1 MGVKRSVVLLM
12 KTKILVIVGPTAVGK
27 TSLSI
32 EIAKEMNGEII
43 SGDSMQIYKGLDIG
57 TAKVTPEEMEGIP
70 HYLIDE
76 VEPWDN
82 YTVTI
87 FQKRAKELIEQI
99 TAKGKIP
106 IIVGGTGLYIESLL
120 YDVSYGG
127 EGQTDLSFRNEK
139 EAVAEE
145 KGNLYL
151 WEELKEVDPEAAHKI
166 HYNNRRRVIRA
177 LEVFHVTGEPFSSY
191 QNERQQKEAIYDA
204 KVIGLDTDRS
214 MLYDRINLRVDQ
226 MLADGLEQE
235 AYRLVEQSLEDTQ
248 AAKGIGY
255 KEWFAFFKGEQ
266 TKEEVTEQIKQNS
279 RRYAK
284 RQLTWFRNRMSSVS
298 WWDLVDNPT
307 DKKRVLSEVKAF
319 FN

>member
-1 MGVKRSVVLLM
+1 M

-27 TSLSI
+27 TNLSI

-57 TAKVTPEEMEGIP
+57 TAKITPEEMEGIP

-76 VEPWDN
+76 VEPWDS
-82 YTVTI
+82 YTVTV
-87 FQKRAKELIEQI
+87 FQKRAKKLIQQI
-99 TAKGKIP
+99 TAKGKTP

-127 EGQTDLSFRNEK
+127 EGQTDLVFRDEK
-139 EAVAEE
+139 EAVAKE

-151 WEELKEVDPEAAHKI
+151 WEELKGIDPEAAQKI

-177 LEVFHVTGEPFSSY
+177 LEVFYVTGELFSSY
-191 QNERQQKEAIYDA
+191 QNERQQKESVYEA
-204 KVIGLDTDRS
+204 KIIGLDTARS
-214 MLYDRINLRVDQ
+214 VLYDRINSRVDQ
-226 MLADGLEQE
+226 MVAAGLEKE
-235 AYRLVEQSLEDTQ
+235 AYQIVEQGWENMQ

-255 KEWFAFFKGEQ
+255 KEWFSYFKGE
-266 TKEEVTEQIKQNS
+266 ESIEDVVEQIKQNS

-284 RQLTWFRNRMSSVS
+284 RQLTWFKNRMNDVS
-298 WWDLVDNPT
+298 WWDLIDRPT
-307 DKKRVLSEVKAF
+307 DQKQVMAEVKAF
-319 FN
+319 FK